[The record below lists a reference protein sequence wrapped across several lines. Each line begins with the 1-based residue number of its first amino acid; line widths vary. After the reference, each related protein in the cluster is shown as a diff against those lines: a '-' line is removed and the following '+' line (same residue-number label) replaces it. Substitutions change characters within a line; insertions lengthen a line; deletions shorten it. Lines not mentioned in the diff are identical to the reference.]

1 MKETEKILKELE
13 KHLDELNLESE
24 EEINAEIQKFMEKLN
39 NNEEFDFEDSP
50 EFQSDEILEE
60 AYEAETEKEAK
71 KLAKKALEIY
81 PDNIDAQTF
90 LANMEENPVNRLKKL
105 DWTIENAR
113 KNLEK
118 KGLFDKESIGVFWG
132 IIETRP
138 YMRARNFKVE
148 TLLFLGRYKEAIKE
162 CEELLELCESDNL
175 GIRYKLIGLYCF
187 LEEFDKCEKIFKK
200 YNEES
205 SFMLFPMAIMYY
217 KKGDYKKTKKML
229 ERLDEV
235 NPYVIDY
242 MKNEKGNLGKII
254 EYYAPGSR
262 EEAEIVYFDLFYLVT
277 SVPSFH
283 EFVVK
288 EMK

>member
-1 MKETEKILKELE
+1 M
-13 KHLDELNLESE
+13 
-24 EEINAEIQKFMEKLN
+24 
-39 NNEEFDFEDSP
+39 
-50 EFQSDEILEE
+50 
-60 AYEAETEKEAK
+60 
-71 KLAKKALEIY
+71 
-81 PDNIDAQTF
+81 
-90 LANMEENPVNRLKKL
+90 
-105 DWTIENAR
+105 
-113 KNLEK
+113 
-118 KGLFDKESIGVFWG
+118 
-132 IIETRP
+132 
-138 YMRARNFKVE
+138 
-148 TLLFLGRYKEAIKE
+148 
-162 CEELLELCESDNL
+162 ESD
-175 GIRYKLIGLYCF
+175 KKD
-187 LEEFDKCEKIFKK
+187 EFPNDGR
-200 YNEES
+200 
-205 SFMLFPMAIMYY
+205 